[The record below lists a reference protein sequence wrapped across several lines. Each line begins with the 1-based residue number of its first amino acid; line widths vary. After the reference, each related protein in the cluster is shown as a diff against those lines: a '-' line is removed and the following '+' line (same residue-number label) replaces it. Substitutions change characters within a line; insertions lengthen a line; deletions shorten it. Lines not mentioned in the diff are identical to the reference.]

1 MKGRS
6 SIRNKVIII
15 IATFTVACAWFLL
28 EVPRIWP
35 SFFVIISSDLQFFIS
50 SIDFYVP
57 GHSVFNVTQIP
68 LNRRFTNRSSSISYN
83 ITRRSVCSSPGNPGT
98 VRLEVSSMFGR
109 IWRWTAGCHFFVT
122 GPKLHAMEET
132 KKAFETTEEI
142 LQTALAIKPKPEGM
156 YGLVTSVC
164 AIHDSNVHV

>member
-28 EVPRIWP
+28 EVPRISP
-35 SFFVIISSDLQFFIS
+35 SFFVIISSVSQFFIS

-68 LNRRFTNRSSSISYN
+68 LNRRFANWSSSISYN
-83 ITRRSVCSSPGNPGT
+83 ITWRSVCTSPGNPGT

-109 IWRWTAGCHFFVT
+109 YLTLDGRLSLFCDR
-122 GPKLHAMEET
+122 PKIARDGGDEESVWNNGRNLANSLGD
-132 KKAFETTEEI
+132 KA
-142 LQTALAIKPKPEGM
+142 QTRGD
-156 YGLVTSVC
+156 VWVS
-164 AIHDSNVHV
+164 D

>member
-68 LNRRFTNRSSSISYN
+68 LNRRFANWSSSISYN
-83 ITRRSVCSSPGNPGT
+83 ITSKSSCSCPGNPGT
-98 VRLEVSSMFGR
+98 VRLEISSMFGTLSDVGR
-109 IWRWTAGCHFFVT
+109 PVVTFLWPAQNCTRWRRRR
-122 GPKLHAMEET
+122 KRLKQR
-132 KKAFETTEEI
+132 KKSCK
-142 LQTALAIKPKPEGM
+142 QPWR
-156 YGLVTSVC
+156 
-164 AIHDSNVHV
+164 